1 MKEKND
7 FIVLLLGYLT
17 SMIVGLFLGSLDL
30 ILFLLKRH
38 ISIISS
44 MPDPFITPLFT
55 TLVSSHLVE
64 CFCGAIV
71 VGYFSKGPKGRGMVL
86 GVITSYIY
94 LFIGVIL
101 FWVTDILIP
110 QFKRANITIKMSV
123 LDQYWLSL
131 LYATVVFIGL
141 IGGRA
146 GELLRRKSK

>member
-1 MKEKND
+1 
-7 FIVLLLGYLT
+7 
-17 SMIVGLFLGSLDL
+17 
-30 ILFLLKRH
+30 
-38 ISIISS
+38 
-44 MPDPFITPLFT
+44 
-55 TLVSSHLVE
+55 
-64 CFCGAIV
+64 
-71 VGYFSKGPKGRGMVL
+71 MVL